1 MGHNMATWKLLEDM
15 MIELKKKGV
24 NIPPN
29 VIEDLRS
36 AKSMIK
42 LSCMKES
49 HGEVIQKA
57 EEILGTVE
65 AFLITE
71 AQKIFGSE
79 TIDKW
84 LIRLEEASIEIC
96 EEPEDENKFVVGIPR
111 DQKWIRVE
119 PNGNLSSE
127 RLHQLAVQQNLSVS
141 KQNDGR
147 LIIYGSPENI
157 KGYIKKMAAETQKIV
172 KR

>member
-24 NIPPN
+24 NIPTN
-29 VIEDLRS
+29 VIEELRS

-49 HGEVIQKA
+49 QGEAAQKA

-65 AFLITE
+65 AYLITE
-71 AQKIFGSE
+71 AQTTLGSE
-79 TIDKW
+79 TVDKW
-84 LIRLEEASIEIC
+84 LRRLEEASIETC
-96 EEPEDENKFVVGIPR
+96 EEPEKENQFVVGVPR

-119 PNGNLSSE
+119 PDGNLSSE
-127 RLHQLAVQQNLSVS
+127 RLHQLAARQNLSVS
-141 KQNDGR
+141 KQTDER
-147 LIIYGSPENI
+147 LIIYGTQENI
-157 KGYIKKMAAETQKIV
+157 KEYIKKMAAETLK
-172 KR
+172 K

>member
-84 LIRLEEASIEIC
+84 LIRLEEANIEIC

-127 RLHQLAVQQNLSVS
+127 RLHQLAAQQNLSVS

-157 KGYIKKMAAETQKIV
+157 KGYIKKMVAETLK
-172 KR
+172 K

>member
-29 VIEDLRS
+29 VIEELRS

-49 HGEVIQKA
+49 QGEATQKA

-65 AFLITE
+65 AYLITE
-71 AQKIFGSE
+71 AQTILGSE
-79 TIDKW
+79 TVDKW
-84 LIRLEEASIEIC
+84 LRRLEEANIETC
-96 EEPEDENKFVVGIPR
+96 EEAETEKENQFVVGVPR

-127 RLHQLAVQQNLSVS
+127 RLHQLAAEQNLSVS
-141 KQNDGR
+141 KQTDGR
-147 LIIYGSPENI
+147 LIIYGTQENI
-157 KGYIKKMAAETQKIV
+157 KEYIKKMASETLK
-172 KR
+172 K

>member
-49 HGEVIQKA
+49 QGEVIQKA

-96 EEPEDENKFVVGIPR
+96 EEPEDESTFVVGIPR

-157 KGYIKKMAAETQKIV
+157 KGYIKKMAAETLK
-172 KR
+172 K

>member
-29 VIEDLRS
+29 VIEELRS

-49 HGEVIQKA
+49 QGEATQKA

-65 AFLITE
+65 AYLITE
-71 AQKIFGSE
+71 AQTTLGSE
-79 TIDKW
+79 TVDKW
-84 LIRLEEASIEIC
+84 LRRLEEASIETC
-96 EEPEDENKFVVGIPR
+96 EEPEKENQFVVGVPR

-119 PNGNLSSE
+119 PINSLTCE
-127 RLHQLAVQQNLSVS
+127 RLQQLAGEVNLSVN

-147 LIIYGSPENI
+147 LIVYGKQEDI
-157 KGYIKKMAAETQKIV
+157 KEFV
-172 KR
+172 KRMTTEATKK

>member
-49 HGEVIQKA
+49 QGEVIQKA

-96 EEPEDENKFVVGIPR
+96 EEAEDENKFVVGIPR

-157 KGYIKKMAAETQKIV
+157 KGYIKKMAAETLK
-172 KR
+172 K

>member
-157 KGYIKKMAAETQKIV
+157 KGYIKKMAAETLK
-172 KR
+172 K